1 VPQTAYKG
9 TAATVPGKIEA
20 ENYDEGGHN
29 KAFYDNDRENQG
41 KAYREDE
48 VDVVD
53 ISDSK
58 CGDAACTGYA
68 IGYTNDGEWVEYTIN
83 VTADAKY
90 DITANVAT
98 AFETSAMQLFIDD
111 KEITESVVFPK
122 VDSVW
127 TTYKVIDVG
136 SVELKKGEH
145 VLKLL
150 ITGCYLNVDWLQ
162 FTDPNKTSI
171 AKTVR
176 LDAQK
181 VSLYNVF
188 GATGKFLGRV
198 ENTGANMAA
207 TLKNAGFANGMYILR
222 SVGLNKTLR
231 VQVR

>member
-1 VPQTAYKG
+1 M
-9 TAATVPGKIEA
+9 
-20 ENYDEGGHN
+20 
-29 KAFYDNDRENQG
+29 
-41 KAYREDE
+41 
-48 VDVVD
+48 
-53 ISDSK
+53 
-58 CGDAACTGYA
+58 
-68 IGYTNDGEWVEYTIN
+68 EYTIN

-127 TTYKVIDVG
+127 TTYKEVDIG

-150 ITGCYLNVDWLQ
+150 ITGGYLNVDWIQ
-162 FTDPNKTSI
+162 FTDPNATTI
-171 AKTVR
+171 AREVR
-176 LDAQK
+176 LAPQAN
-181 VSLYNVF
+181 VSYNVF
-188 GATGKFLGRV
+188 GATGKFLGRI
-198 ENTGANMAA
+198 ENAGANLSA

-231 VQVR
+231 VQVK